1 MRIGVGTP
9 SKGRPLEQST
19 FSVYKKRVLQNL
31 KHVCPYCSTENGGK
45 MYRIY
50 FSGSRK
56 EWLHGYC
63 IREIGGMPKTIA
75 WLDKNMPFYFEKN
88 KEDFTLP
95 KMEQII
101 KHPKVLVRQSTPKH
115 ELGEKTNFPPVL
127 KKTQTGDDM
136 K

>member
-95 KMEQII
+95 KMEQ
-101 KHPKVLVRQSTPKH
+101 KHPKVETEKSTPCLSK
-115 ELGEKTNFPPVL
+115 LVGNTNFPPSSQT
-127 KKTQTGDDM
+127 KKLEM
-136 K
+136 I